1 MGKADNAVTAE
12 DSRFERFLYADY
24 TMCVPVPF
32 SERGNLFRAIFEDT
46 RPEVR
51 GSHGE
56 TRFSLT
62 SKQIKE
68 AIKVGAAKGYDF
80 PQMRLAQAEMV
91 SAQRWD
97 RATDIF
103 NRVAAVP
110 FFIGS
115 AVATVATVASVMILL
130 TLGFSKILNTIGDYS
145 VGSFLNDAAP
155 VTDRPGLTYDSKRQ
169 TYFQTTGSPRQLL
182 SWTFNEKGD
191 LKEACVIKVRQPG
204 DGTLAWWAVPKYDP
218 KCISGADSSLL
229 IKLPAHPLPRP
240 Q

>member
-56 TRFSLT
+56 TRFSLP
-62 SKQIKE
+62 SQQIKE

-130 TLGFSKILNTIGDYS
+130 ALGFSKILNTIGDS
-145 VGSFLNDAAP
+145 VNEMYLSAAVP
-155 VTDRPGLTYDSKRQ
+155 VAGRPGLTYNSERQ
-169 TYFQTTGSPRQLL
+169 TYFQTTESPRQLL

-191 LKEACVIKVRQPG
+191 VKDACSIAVRQPE
-204 DGTLAWWAVPKYDP
+204 DGTWAWWTVPKYNP
-218 KCISGADSSLL
+218 QCISGENLSKLS
-229 IKLPAHPLPRP
+229 KLPAHPLPRP